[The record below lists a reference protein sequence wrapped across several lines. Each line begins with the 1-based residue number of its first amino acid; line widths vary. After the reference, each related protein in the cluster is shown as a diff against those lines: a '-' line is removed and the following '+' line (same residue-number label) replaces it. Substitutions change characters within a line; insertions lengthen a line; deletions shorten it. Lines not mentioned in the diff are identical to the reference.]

1 MIKIFNAND
10 KDFSTAGNIIVEPIK
25 CREFKKKSLNGWYIE
40 VELPIKYKEYI
51 EKDKLCVIKT
61 KSKLNPQA
69 FRIAENIIYTNRKIS
84 FTANHVMFDSMNY
97 FLLDVRPTSL
107 NGNNA
112 LNYINERTDNV
123 SPFTIFSNV
132 ENVNTAYFIRK
143 SLLEAWTIIEERWN
157 GVFDA
162 DNWNISF
169 LQNVGHDNGETIIY
183 GKNMQSMEVYEDWS
197 NVVTKIC
204 PVGYDGIML
213 PETYIESDV
222 QYEIPYTKKVEFET
236 DIEYEEQTQNALV
249 KELREKAT
257 KYIEEN
263 KYPKISYTTVSNIN
277 DNMEIGDTIQVLH
290 PLVSIKTEVLE
301 YEYDVISKKIKS
313 LTFGNFSR
321 DVKAKFNNIKDS
333 IKEISQTLSKQEAVI
348 NNQTNL
354 INMLN
359 KNGYVYIDENE
370 ILILD
375 KLPKEEAENVWRFG
389 LGGLGFSSNGYEG
402 PFETAI
408 TIDGQI
414 NAKFITTGTMS
425 VSRIEGLANSL
436 NNINLAIQ
444 INEDNIT
451 SVLKKVDEQNNKISQ
466 VTQTLDE
473 LRSSISDIA
482 DLTVSAENYN
492 AKVILENINE
502 SEPIRVVVRPVG
514 EDISYLY
521 PRDNLYPSDDLYLK
535 NRRIRFATDTYS
547 TEWELPDDLL
557 YYDAENYDELILDY
571 EGQSCI
577 INKKVEYNADGS
589 KKLLDKPITVEYPY
603 PKIELK
609 DGDYT
614 VSLLGYNT
622 GYLFVRL
629 MSQNIYTTQFATKA
643 EVGSQ
648 IKQTTQDI
656 NLGVNEKLKNYSTT
670 QETNSAIN
678 LKANEIASTIS
689 GTYATKGELSTT
701 KTEIKQTTDNLNL
714 EVSKKLNNSDFT
726 SANIML
732 AINNDTSEVKINAD
746 KIDIDGKAVHFK
758 TELSKTIGPF
768 TKQDFDK
775 VVDYVRNGT
784 ELTVKEFEKYDFDGD
799 GEIHLIDA
807 QIIAMAINN
816 GGYYTFSGTYEI
828 DPYSTSKSI
837 ALRNSQGEY
846 QAIISLMYNFFDWLN
861 VGVLE
866 SSSNNGNITTSI
878 GSGHASFNDS
888 DLSNSIT
895 IGVSRGEDRRTPSIE
910 LYKNDNGQKTLSLSP
925 EEINIQWGHVLAS
938 HNLYNNTSGSTGTIT
953 LSESSANFSY
963 LEIFYG
969 KNQSTLHS
977 VKVVNP
983 NGKRACLTLAFYD
996 IANSFVQMQVP
1007 KAIISGTTIMK
1018 EATGGANIY
1027 SGNTEAFTA
1036 NEVAIFKVVGYK

>member
-414 NAKFITTGTMS
+414 NAKFITTGTIS

-451 SVLKKVDEQNNKISQ
+451 SVLEKVDEQNNKISQ

-482 DLTVSAENYN
+482 DLTVSAENYY

-502 SEPIRVVVRPVG
+502 SEPIRIVVRPIL
-514 EDISYLY
+514 EDIAYLY
-521 PRDNLYPSDDLYLK
+521 PNQSLYPSNNLYIK
-535 NRRIRFATDTYS
+535 DRIIRFENSSGYFVD
-547 TEWELPDDLL
+547 WKIPDDLL
-557 YYDAENYDELILDY
+557 YYDADNCDELILDY
-571 EGQSCI
+571 EAQTCI
-577 INKKVEYNADGS
+577 INKKVKYNTDGTKS
-589 KKLLDKPITVEYPY
+589 LLDKVTTIEYSY
-603 PKIELK
+603 PKIELEA
-609 DGDYT
+609 GDYT

-643 EVGSQ
+643 EVNSQ
-648 IKQTTQDI
+648 ISQTAQDI
-656 NLGVNEKLKNYSTT
+656 TSTV
-670 QETNSAIN
+670 S
-678 LKANEIASTIS
+678 K
-689 GTYATKGELSTT
+689 TYATKGELNTAKS
-701 KTEIKQTTDNLNL
+701 EIKQTTDSITST
-714 EVSKKLNNSDFT
+714 VSKKVGENEIISKINQ
-726 SANIML
+726 SAEKI
-732 AINNDTSEVKINAD
+732 TINAD
-746 KIDIDGKAVHFK
+746 KISLERK
-758 TELSKTIGPF
+758 
-768 TKQDFDK
+768 
-775 VVDYVRNGT
+775 RN
-784 ELTVKEFEKYDFDGD
+784 
-799 GEIHLIDA
+799 
-807 QIIAMAINN
+807 
-816 GGYYTFSGTYEI
+816 
-828 DPYSTSKSI
+828 
-837 ALRNSQGEY
+837 R
-846 QAIISLMYNFFDWLN
+846 LN
-861 VGVLE
+861 
-866 SSSNNGNITTSI
+866 
-878 GSGHASFNDS
+878 
-888 DLSNSIT
+888 
-895 IGVSRGEDRRTPSIE
+895 
-910 LYKNDNGQKTLSLSP
+910 K
-925 EEINIQWGHVLAS
+925 
-938 HNLYNNTSGSTGTIT
+938 
-953 LSESSANFSY
+953 
-963 LEIFYG
+963 
-969 KNQSTLHS
+969 
-977 VKVVNP
+977 
-983 NGKRACLTLAFYD
+983 
-996 IANSFVQMQVP
+996 
-1007 KAIISGTTIMK
+1007 
-1018 EATGGANIY
+1018 
-1027 SGNTEAFTA
+1027 
-1036 NEVAIFKVVGYK
+1036 

>member
-492 AKVILENINE
+492 AK
-502 SEPIRVVVRPVG
+502 
-514 EDISYLY
+514 
-521 PRDNLYPSDDLYLK
+521 
-535 NRRIRFATDTYS
+535 
-547 TEWELPDDLL
+547 
-557 YYDAENYDELILDY
+557 
-571 EGQSCI
+571 
-577 INKKVEYNADGS
+577 
-589 KKLLDKPITVEYPY
+589 
-603 PKIELK
+603 
-609 DGDYT
+609 
-614 VSLLGYNT
+614 
-622 GYLFVRL
+622 
-629 MSQNIYTTQFATKA
+629 
-643 EVGSQ
+643 
-648 IKQTTQDI
+648 
-656 NLGVNEKLKNYSTT
+656 
-670 QETNSAIN
+670 
-678 LKANEIASTIS
+678 
-689 GTYATKGELSTT
+689 
-701 KTEIKQTTDNLNL
+701 
-714 EVSKKLNNSDFT
+714 
-726 SANIML
+726 
-732 AINNDTSEVKINAD
+732 
-746 KIDIDGKAVHFK
+746 
-758 TELSKTIGPF
+758 
-768 TKQDFDK
+768 
-775 VVDYVRNGT
+775 
-784 ELTVKEFEKYDFDGD
+784 
-799 GEIHLIDA
+799 
-807 QIIAMAINN
+807 
-816 GGYYTFSGTYEI
+816 
-828 DPYSTSKSI
+828 
-837 ALRNSQGEY
+837 
-846 QAIISLMYNFFDWLN
+846 
-861 VGVLE
+861 
-866 SSSNNGNITTSI
+866 
-878 GSGHASFNDS
+878 
-888 DLSNSIT
+888 
-895 IGVSRGEDRRTPSIE
+895 
-910 LYKNDNGQKTLSLSP
+910 
-925 EEINIQWGHVLAS
+925 
-938 HNLYNNTSGSTGTIT
+938 
-953 LSESSANFSY
+953 
-963 LEIFYG
+963 
-969 KNQSTLHS
+969 
-977 VKVVNP
+977 
-983 NGKRACLTLAFYD
+983 
-996 IANSFVQMQVP
+996 
-1007 KAIISGTTIMK
+1007 
-1018 EATGGANIY
+1018 
-1027 SGNTEAFTA
+1027 
-1036 NEVAIFKVVGYK
+1036 